1 MKTKRK
7 VGSIIME
14 FKTSKY
20 SLEDNKLLIEVS
32 VKGNAD
38 NEGELIVEAAK
49 YLMSHID
56 VKHVCNEDRNKFNEY
71 IDELLMSIADVVGYE
86 HYYWAHVPESE
97 LKYNEND
104 EMKVSRREKIK
115 LLTMLVDDL

>member
-1 MKTKRK
+1 
-7 VGSIIME
+7 ME

-56 VKHVCNEDRNKFNEY
+56 VKHVCDEDHNKFNQY
-71 IDELLMSIADVVGYE
+71 IDELLISIADVVGYD
-86 HYYWAHVPESE
+86 HYYSTQVPESE

-104 EMKVSRREKIK
+104 EIEVSRKEKIK
-115 LLTMLVDDL
+115 LLKMLVDDL